1 MACDKAG
8 LYWLPALSSE
18 KFFGRFPACPRGTSA
33 TARHTGQF
41 SRLTP
46 RAALVDEALV
56 LVCEYGFMGHG
67 APADTEGSMA
77 R

>member
-33 TARHTGQF
+33 TARHTNAVLGAHGGPDGSVNKDSDFHNKARSGQTGCYT
-41 SRLTP
+41 R
-46 RAALVDEALV
+46 
-56 LVCEYGFMGHG
+56 
-67 APADTEGSMA
+67 
-77 R
+77 